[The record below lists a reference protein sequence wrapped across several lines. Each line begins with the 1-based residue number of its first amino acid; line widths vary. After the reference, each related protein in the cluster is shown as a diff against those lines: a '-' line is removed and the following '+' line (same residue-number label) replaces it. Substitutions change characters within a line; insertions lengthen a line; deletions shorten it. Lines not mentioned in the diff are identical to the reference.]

1 MYAMDAMES
10 SLQNETVEKEI
21 DKIQIAI
28 QNLDIK
34 ILRETQELD
43 RYKVH
48 KNRRINKF
56 RTRIALKH
64 TQISALA
71 EQQLLSNPPSPF
83 STSALASATAST
95 SLTTN
100 AKDKDKGK
108 GKANLEA
115 KDEEDEYTSLLV
127 SPNWDTRDPKKLVTW
142 QLERHI
148 NWATQNPPWD
158 SRASL
163 HKILD
168 LRTAAEL
175 QDGQPPG
182 QGNMM
187 LERKYCHLDPGE
199 DVWGKP
205 AAALL
210 VHVNRAYK
218 DPGGWMLMELPRM
231 LLVKMEGWFFGLS
244 EREREELPGDAND
257 WEGLPEDVATAWN
270 QALGVGRFIWE

>member
-1 MYAMDAMES
+1 MEKD
-10 SLQNETVEKEI
+10 LQNETVEKEI
-21 DKIQIAI
+21 DKLQTAI

-43 RYKVH
+43 RYKVR

-56 RTRIALKH
+56 QTRIALKH

-71 EQQLLSNPPSPF
+71 EQQLLSNATSPF
-83 STSALASATAST
+83 STSNLASASACT
-95 SLTTN
+95 SLTAN
-100 AKDKDKGK
+100 AKDK
-108 GKANLEA
+108 GKAKA
-115 KDEEDEYTSLLV
+115 KHEVEEEDEYASLLIF
-127 SPNWDTRDPKKLVTW
+127 PNWDTRDPKKLVTW

-148 NWATQNPPWD
+148 NWAIPNPPWN
-158 SRASL
+158 SRVSL

-182 QGNMM
+182 QGNTM
-187 LERKYCHLDPGE
+187 LERKYCRLDPGE

-210 VHVNRAYK
+210 VHVKRAYK
-218 DPGGWMLMELPRM
+218 DPDGWMLRELPRM
-231 LLVKMEGWFFGLS
+231 LLAKMEVWFFGLS

-257 WEGLPEDVATAWN
+257 WEGLPENVSSAWN
-270 QALGVGRFIWE
+270 QALGVGKFIWE

>member
-1 MYAMDAMES
+1 MNAMES
-10 SLQNETVEKEI
+10 DLQNETIEKEI
-21 DKIQIAI
+21 DKIQTAI

-34 ILRETQELD
+34 ILRETHKLD
-43 RYKVH
+43 RYKVR
-48 KNRRINKF
+48 KNKRINKF
-56 RTRIALKH
+56 QTRIALKH

-71 EQQLLSNPPSPF
+71 EKQLLSNPTSPF
-83 STSALASATAST
+83 STSTLASASASAST
-95 SLTTN
+95 SLTAN
-100 AKDKDKGK
+100 AKDKGK
-108 GKANLEA
+108 SKAKPKHEVE
-115 KDEEDEYTSLLV
+115 EEDEYTSLLI

-148 NWATQNPPWD
+148 NWATPNPPWN

-163 HKILD
+163 HRILD

-175 QDGQPPG
+175 QDGHPPG
-182 QGNMM
+182 QGNTM
-187 LERKYCHLDPGE
+187 LERKYCRVDPGE

-210 VHVNRAYK
+210 VHVMRAYK
-218 DPGGWMLMELPRM
+218 DPNGWMLRELPRM

-257 WEGLPEDVATAWN
+257 WEGLPEDVAIAWN
-270 QALGVGRFIWE
+270 QALGVGNFIWE